1 MWKACPDKLE
11 EKKSIYCM
19 NNFNF
24 KVSESCPID
33 KNDCL
38 QHYIGISV
46 KNIY

>member
-11 EKKSIYCM
+11 EKKKYLLM

-24 KVSESCPID
+24 KVSETCPID

-38 QHYIGISV
+38 QYYIEIFV